1 MTMKVNLS
9 VKEPK
14 SFLNYKYSSPIY
26 VNKENIQ
33 IDHVNFHI
41 PTLIEEVKKAPK
53 KEMKKYKKVIVSF
66 LATTTGFMGLTSTS
80 MANTIQ
86 PSPYNPSL
94 TVPVTSL
101 PSEAT
106 GVPPELMQLMIMG
119 LAIII
124 AIGVIACTIMLVA
137 AGLLRAVK
145 KRKEAIEWTSDI
157 IKGLIQI
164 LLAPSIVFLLYY
176 VATKLLS
183 GSSWF
188 ISPFSLN

>member
-1 MTMKVNLS
+1 MMKVNLLP
-9 VKEPK
+9 KEPK

-41 PTLIEEVKKAPK
+41 PTLIEEVKLAPK

-66 LATTTGFMGLTSTS
+66 LATATGFMGLASTS

-86 PSPYNPSL
+86 PSTSIPSL
-94 TVPVTSL
+94 TVPATSL